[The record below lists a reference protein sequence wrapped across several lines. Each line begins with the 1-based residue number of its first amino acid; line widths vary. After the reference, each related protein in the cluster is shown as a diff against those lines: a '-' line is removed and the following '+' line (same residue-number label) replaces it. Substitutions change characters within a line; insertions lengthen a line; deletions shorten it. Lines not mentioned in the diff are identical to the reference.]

1 VARSKKPE
9 IDWYQF
15 ASFVA
20 ALYDEV
26 DKLSKKTP
34 GAPMSDFATERVNR
48 AIRDAKKLL
57 TDDAYL
63 ADVHEFVPAGNNPE
77 VRDALLVMREVRE
90 AAYRSLGDDDY
101 ELKNVLRVR

>member
-1 VARSKKPE
+1 MARSKKPE

-20 ALYDEV
+20 GLYDEV

-34 GAPMSDFATERVNR
+34 GAAMSDLATERVNR

-57 TDDAYL
+57 TEDQYL

-77 VRDALLVMREVRE
+77 MRDALLVLREIRG
-90 AAYRSLGDDDY
+90 AAYRSLSQEDY
-101 ELKNVLRVR
+101 ELKNILHDH